1 MMWSHLGC
9 VAPRYA
15 EKSFAE
21 AGHGMHF
28 LASKGGRD
36 GSIAIHQDA
45 NILLAKLGGGIRVEH
60 SIAGG
65 RQPRAH
71 VAEGEVTISGE
82 KLSDGDAV
90 AIDGGSTIEI
100 VGATGAQVLLFDLA

>member
-65 RQPRAH
+65 RQPWAH

-90 AIDGGSTIEI
+90 AIDGGSTPEM
-100 VGATGAQVLLFDLA
+100 VGAKEAQVLLFDLA